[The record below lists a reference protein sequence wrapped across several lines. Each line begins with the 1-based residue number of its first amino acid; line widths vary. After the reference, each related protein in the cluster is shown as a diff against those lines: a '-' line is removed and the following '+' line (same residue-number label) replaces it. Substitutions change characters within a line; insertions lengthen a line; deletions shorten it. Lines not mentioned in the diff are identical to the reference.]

1 MIALLGI
8 VFWITIKG
16 GANVPSNILAKGLFW
31 IEARLSTFF

>member
-8 VFWITIKG
+8 VFWITIK